1 MRLLAIIVGL
11 ILATALNGCGIAAK
25 VRARD
30 EMEQSKAAYKQ
41 CLVQHP
47 QDPSQCETTRRVFE
61 TDMAVYRATSAGVRG
76 GVTVDVN
83 QTNSQ

>member
-1 MRLLAIIVGL
+1 MGLLAITIGL
-11 ILATALNGCGIAAK
+11 IFAAALNGCGIAAK

-30 EMEQSKAAYKQ
+30 EMEQSKATYKQ
-41 CLVQHP
+41 CLIQHP
-47 QDPSQCETTRRVFE
+47 QDPSQCEAARRVFE
-61 TDMAVYRATSAGVRG
+61 TDMAVYRATSAGVRQ